1 MKVTYAIVIAKHNG
15 LFRVSVRDVPEATAQ
30 DTDRR
35 AAKAAAQERLREVLR
50 ERVKAHEDLPVPGT
64 TRRREDMLAMP
75 VLTTAKLA
83 LYQTMRDQNVSN
95 VALGRRLGIAEGAV
109 RRLVDPDHP
118 SRIGAVEEALAELG
132 KRLIVEM
139 WRR

>member
-1 MKVTYAIVIAKHNG
+1 MKVTYPIVIAKHNG

-50 ERVKAHEDLPVPGT
+50 ERVKAHEDLPVPST

-75 VLTTAKLA
+75 LLTTAKLA

-95 VALGRRLGIAEGAV
+95 VALGKRLGIAEGAV

>member
-64 TRRREDMLAMP
+64 TRRREEMLAMP